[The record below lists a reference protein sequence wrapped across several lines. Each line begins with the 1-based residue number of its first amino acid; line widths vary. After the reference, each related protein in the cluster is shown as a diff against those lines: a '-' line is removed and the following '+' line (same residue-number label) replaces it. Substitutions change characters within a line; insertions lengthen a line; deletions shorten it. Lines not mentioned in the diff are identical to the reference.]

1 MYQGKNPS
9 ALRSKNWLEEALL
22 ALLEEKKY
30 ESITIKEICEKAD
43 LSRQTFYQIF
53 ESKEEILSYHFSI
66 LFEEFARVLA
76 EMEIRTV
83 FDISR
88 QFFLFFYKHRD
99 FVEILIANH
108 LTYMLDQQFKIYL
121 KKIDVFCLA
130 VSDASHVDYITAYV
144 VGALT
149 QILLHWF
156 EQGFDLSVDE
166 LSTLTEEIIVGRC
179 FAAEL

>member
-66 LFEEFARVLA
+66 LFEEFAQGLA
-76 EMEIRTV
+76 EMEIHTV

-99 FVEILIANH
+99 FVEILIVNH
-108 LTYMLDQQFKIYL
+108 LTYMLDEQFKIYL
-121 KKIDVFCLA
+121 NKIDVFRHA

-166 LSTLTEEIIVGRC
+166 LSALIEEIIVGRY
-179 FAAEL
+179 FEAEL